1 MAAVL
6 AALDCRSR
14 GAARL
19 LDSPATP
26 STPNCPTARPVRIL
40 TRYVLLDLVQVF
52 LVTLIGMTTLVFVA
66 LVGKEAIDRGMG
78 LGPIVRLAPYI
89 LPQAMQFAVPGALLL
104 ATTNVFGR
112 LSAFNELVAVKSM
125 GISPW
130 AIAWPTIVFAGAVSL
145 AAVALNDIAVSWGR
159 LGVERVFLDSL
170 EEVIYGK
177 LRVDRAYTDRKLSIT
192 VQRVEGKKLIRPDVS
207 LQDSGDG
214 QAWNV
219 TADWAEIGSQPGSRQ
234 MVIRFFNAMVDGPT
248 RVAYPETFELAVDL
262 GALFGADKSNRRIST
277 YALAEIG
284 PAIYKTEADIEQ
296 INNDMS
302 ARAAYAMLTGEFE
315 QVSKASWDARNQDL
329 AAARFD
335 LNRLHV
341 EPYRRW
347 AGGFSCLAF
356 AMVGVPVAMIMRK
369 SDFLASFFVC
379 FAPILIVYYP
389 LLMVSVDQ
397 AKGGKFPPQ
406 AVWAGNL
413 VLLACGAL
421 LMRSVIY
428 DRDRMLSAMG
438 SALISWVP
446 GLAKN

>member
-1 MAAVL
+1 M
-6 AALDCRSR
+6 
-14 GAARL
+14 
-19 LDSPATP
+19 
-26 STPNCPTARPVRIL
+26 RIL
-40 TRYVLLDLVQVF
+40 TRYVLMDLVQVF

-66 LVGKEAIDRGMG
+66 LVGKEAVDRGMG
-78 LGPIVRLAPYI
+78 PGPIIRLAPYI

-130 AIAWPTIVFAGAVSL
+130 AIAWPTFLFAGAVSL
-145 AAVALNDIAVSWGR
+145 AAVALNDVAVSWGR
-159 LGVERVFLDSL
+159 MGVERVFIESL

-177 LRVDRAYTDRKLSIT
+177 LRVDRAYTDRNLSIT
-192 VQRVEGKKLIRPDVS
+192 VQRVEGKKLVRPDVT
-207 LQDSGDG
+207 LQDKGGGKD
-214 QAWNV
+214 WNV
-219 TADWAEIGSQPGSRQ
+219 TADWAEIGSQPGAREL
-234 MVIRFFNAMVDGPT
+234 VIRFNNAMVDGPT
-248 RVAYPETFELAVDL
+248 TVAYPETFEHVIDL
-262 GALFGADKSNRRIST
+262 DVLFGTERSSRRSPST

-284 PAIYKTEADIEQ
+284 PAILRTEGDIEQ

-315 QVSKASWDARNQDL
+315 QVSQASWNERSRDL
-329 AAARFD
+329 DGAYFV

-389 LLMVSVDQ
+389 MLMVSVDQ

-413 VLLACGAL
+413 VLLAAGAL
-421 LMRSVIY
+421 LMRAVIC
-428 DRDRMLSAMG
+428 DRDRILSALG
-438 SALISWVP
+438 SALTAWLP
-446 GLAKN
+446 KWAKA